1 MRAEGLRHGII
12 REARLRDSLVARC
25 ATVDNIHSRKPD
37 LIDVGAVVGE
47 QLFRVWTRLSKPQV
61 RTLVLLPL
69 ATKILERRNREHR
82 QERKTGN
89 RKDQTR
95 AIGQLAHVF
104 SRHESSKATPRTSRD
119 PGKKCQPPL
128 GRERRR

>member
-25 ATVDNIHSRKPD
+25 TTVDNIHSRKPD
-37 LIDVGAVVGE
+37 LIDVGAVVG
-47 QLFRVWTRLSKPQV
+47 QQFFCVWTRLGKTQV
-61 RTLVLLPL
+61 GALVLLPL
-69 ATKILERRNREHR
+69 AAKIFERRNGEHG
-82 QERKTGN
+82 QEHKTGN

-104 SRHESSKATPRTSRD
+104 SRHESSKATPRTNRG
-119 PGKKCQPPL
+119 PGKKCQRPS